1 MKQMRNRWWC
11 ALLVV
16 AMLTNLTAC
25 GAVTKEEKTQRT
37 EHEEQETE
45 QAEESE
51 KPPVKEAPEENG
63 PEETVSIVPEEKTA
77 PLNVIKTSIG
87 CQYSGSVNDEWH
99 SVETMQDFC

>member
-1 MKQMRNRWWC
+1 MKKMRNRWLC
-11 ALLVV
+11 ALFGM
-16 AMLTNLTAC
+16 AMLVNVTAC
-25 GAVTKEEKTQRT
+25 GAVTKEEKY
-37 EHEEQETE
+37 QETE
-45 QAEESE
+45 PAKQEAEQITE
-51 KPPVKEAPEENG
+51 PEEQ

>member
-1 MKQMRNRWWC
+1 MKKMRNRWFC
-11 ALLVV
+11 ALFGM
-16 AMLTNLTAC
+16 AMLVNVTAC
-25 GAVTKEEKTQRT
+25 GAVTKEEKPR
-37 EHEEQETE
+37 ETE
-45 QAEESE
+45 SAKQEAEQIAE
-51 KPPVKEAPEENG
+51 

>member
-1 MKQMRNRWWC
+1 MKKMRNRWLC
-11 ALLVV
+11 ALFGM
-16 AMLTNLTAC
+16 AMLVNVTAC
-25 GAVTKEEKTQRT
+25 GAVTKEEKPPETDSAKQ
-37 EHEEQETE
+37 EAEQI
-45 QAEESE
+45 AE
-51 KPPVKEAPEENG
+51 PEETPV

>member
-1 MKQMRNRWWC
+1 MNISGVRPAPGFYGSVKQP
-11 ALLVV
+11 
-16 AMLTNLTAC
+16 
-25 GAVTKEEKTQRT
+25 E
-37 EHEEQETE
+37 
-45 QAEESE
+45 
-51 KPPVKEAPEENG
+51 PEETPV